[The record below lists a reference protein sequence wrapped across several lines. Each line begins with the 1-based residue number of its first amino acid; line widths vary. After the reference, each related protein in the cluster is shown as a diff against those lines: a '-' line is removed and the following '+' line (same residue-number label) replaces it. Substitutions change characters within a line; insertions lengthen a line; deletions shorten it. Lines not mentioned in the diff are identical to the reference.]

1 MSIFSSPILNK
12 AKYYF
17 IWDAIATI
25 CQHRLL
31 VFLYNLCNKKKT
43 AITISEFLLIY
54 WFLLRHCHVV
64 VLYLEWWLCV
74 IHTFMLTDYICRDLH
89 CHRIGYDNKKLPK
102 SSRALNRANQMNA
115 GSSPPIVPRQLLAA
129 DIPTSSCAVPT
140 FMAPALRQ
148 KRNNFYM
155 MSKSEYF
162 FFSGPVF

>member
-1 MSIFSSPILNK
+1 
-12 AKYYF
+12 
-17 IWDAIATI
+17 
-25 CQHRLL
+25 
-31 VFLYNLCNKKKT
+31 
-43 AITISEFLLIY
+43 
-54 WFLLRHCHVV
+54 
-64 VLYLEWWLCV
+64 
-74 IHTFMLTDYICRDLH
+74 MLTDYICRDLH

-162 FFSGPVF
+162 FFQVQFSNYRLWC